1 MQREAGKDKY
11 QQGFLNR
18 LGRLTNPRKITM
30 NKRLLI
36 FSSFLVLSIV
46 LWFLTALSKN
56 YNATISYP
64 VRYIKLPEDR
74 VLVNEMPDKL
84 LLSVN
89 AQGYTLLRYKLKS
102 RLLPIIFDVKSF
114 RLSNIPGKD
123 ANTVYILTSIAKNK
137 IQKQLSSDIEVLD
150 ISPDS
155 LIFRFASEV
164 ERLVPVRAEFDISYA
179 KQYMQVGTVVVIPDS
194 IKVNGPATVIDTMNE
209 IHTNREVFRNV
220 DKTLEFTSQVIHGE
234 QLKYSH
240 DKVRVRI
247 PVEKFTEA
255 NFNIPLT
262 YENLPDSLDLKLF
275 PDEIKLTCR
284 VGLSY
289 YDQLSEHSF
298 TAMVDYRETGQNLGN
313 KLQVELTKIPGFVRS
328 VSYHPKSVEYIIER
342 K

>member
-11 QQGFLNR
+11 QQGFLNK
-18 LGRLTNPRKITM
+18 LGRLTNPGKITM
-30 NKRLLI
+30 NKRLMI
-36 FSSFLVLSIV
+36 FSFFLLLSVI
-46 LWFLTALSKN
+46 LWFLTALGKN
-56 YNATISYP
+56 YNASISYP

-74 VLVNEMPDKL
+74 VLVNKMPDKL

-114 RLSNIPGKD
+114 RLSNIPGED

-155 LIFRFASEV
+155 LIFRFASEID
-164 ERLVPVRAEFDISYA
+164 RQVPVLPEYNLSYA
-179 KQYMQVGTVVVIPDS
+179 KQYMQVRPVSVVPDS
-194 IKVNGPATVIDTMNE
+194 ITVSGPETVVDT
-209 IHTNREVFRNV
+209 IRGISTVRKDFRNV
-220 DKTLEFTSQVIHGE
+220 NKTIEFTAEVIQGE
-234 QLKYSH
+234 KLNYSH

-255 NFNIPLT
+255 SFSIPLE
-262 YENLPDSLDLKLF
+262 YEHLPDSLNLKLF
-275 PDEIKLTCR
+275 PDEVKLTCR
-284 VGLSY
+284 VGLSD
-289 YDQLSEHSF
+289 YDQLSERSF
-298 TAMVDYRETGQNLGN
+298 RAVVDFLGTNQNLGN
-313 KLQVELTKIPGFVRS
+313 KLQVELTKQPGFVRS